1 MNESFFGKNG
11 TLQGL
16 MDFAGNMQGAKS
28 ESSTQRLG
36 ALGRI
41 VSVIMSLLA
50 A

>member
-16 MDFAGNMQGAKS
+16 MDFAGAYEGAKG
-28 ESSTQRLG
+28 SSGTQRLG

-41 VSVIMSLLA
+41 VQVIMSLLA
-50 A
+50 